1 MAMLESMAKKNSR
14 SRNKDGRL
22 RATRS
27 DATVGALRE
36 KYGDRFAEGYNR
48 NKTWGKI
55 MDETGATSVNDM
67 RLRC

>member
-1 MAMLESMAKKNSR
+1 MLDSMAKKNSR
-14 SRNKDGRL
+14 SRNKDGSY
-22 RATRS
+22 RATRG
-27 DATVGALRE
+27 DATVGSLRK
-36 KYGDRFAEGYNR
+36 KYGEGFAEGYNR